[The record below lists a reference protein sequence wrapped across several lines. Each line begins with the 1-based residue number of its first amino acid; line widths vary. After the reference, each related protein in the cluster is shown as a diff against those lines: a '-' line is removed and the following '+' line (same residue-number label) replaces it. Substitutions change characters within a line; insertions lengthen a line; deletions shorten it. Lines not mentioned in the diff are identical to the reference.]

1 MRPHLG
7 GNATVLRTNQT
18 TRSGPERSCIGCGA
32 KRPKQALIR
41 LVLSDE
47 GQPQVDAAQTA
58 LGRGAYL
65 CGAGCLTAAA
75 KRKAFQRAFR
85 GAMKGLALEVLGMSL
100 KR

>member
-1 MRPHLG
+1 
-7 GNATVLRTNQT
+7 
-18 TRSGPERSCIGCGA
+18 
-32 KRPKQALIR
+32 
-41 LVLSDE
+41 
-47 GQPQVDAAQTA
+47 VDAAQTA

-85 GAMKGLALEVLGMSL
+85 GAMKGLALETLGMSL